1 MSDGMMDDAPTVD
14 GRKLLVS
21 VIGGLFILTL
31 VGMFLTLTVGR
42 YFGHVLNQKALQHER
57 DVDAQKMKDRE
68 ATRN

>member
-1 MSDGMMDDAPTVD
+1 MSDGMMEDGPNVN
-14 GRKLLVS
+14 GRKLLIT

-57 DVDAQKMKDRE
+57 DIDAQRLRDKE
-68 ATRN
+68 ASRN